1 MHESSFVFICWEIG
15 HFQIQWKGFF
25 LWLFSVKGILGFAF
39 FSQAEITRFGYENL
53 SAQIVPCADF
63 TPLIKFK

>member
-1 MHESSFVFICWEIG
+1 MEV
-15 HFQIQWKGFF
+15 FF
-25 LWLFSVKGILGFAF
+25 LWLFRVKGILGFAF
-39 FSQAEITRFGYENL
+39 FSQAEITGFGYENL

>member
-1 MHESSFVFICWEIG
+1 MGNRPLSDSMEV
-15 HFQIQWKGFF
+15 FF
-25 LWLFSVKGILGFAF
+25 LWLFRVKGILGFAF
-39 FSQAEITRFGYENL
+39 FSQAEITGFGYENL